1 MLAERNEWRQV
12 HDIVKL
18 TMKALCD
25 VVRTQGSALREV
37 ERQIP
42 LLATKAHLDEQIMT
56 KPSIDEVQRVISE
69 LEQQIQS
76 PPSLDDKVSRVD
88 L

>member
-1 MLAERNEWRQV
+1 
-12 HDIVKL
+12 
-18 TMKALCD
+18 
-25 VVRTQGSALREV
+25 
-37 ERQIP
+37 
-42 LLATKAHLDEQIMT
+42 MT

>member
-1 MLAERNEWRQV
+1 MRDSFAQQDPYAPSIVQEMLAERNEWRQV

-42 LLATKAHLDEQIMT
+42 LLATKAD
-56 KPSIDEVQRVISE
+56 
-69 LEQQIQS
+69 LEE
-76 PPSLDDKVSRVD
+76 
-88 L
+88 

>member
-42 LLATKAHLDEQIMT
+42 LLATKAD
-56 KPSIDEVQRVISE
+56 
-69 LEQQIQS
+69 LEE
-76 PPSLDDKVSRVD
+76 
-88 L
+88 